1 MKNTFRPTLIA
12 AALCLAVLSVAA
24 TAMAEERGSKDE
36 AVAMVKKAVAAIK
49 ADGKEKAFAAI
60 DDPKGPYR
68 DRDLYVVV
76 YDLSGK
82 CLAHGA
88 NPKQIGKDL
97 LELRDPDGKF
107 FVKERVEMAK
117 TQPSF
122 WQDYK
127 FLNPV
132 TRQIEPKS
140 MYLEK
145 VDDMLVGCGVYKPA

>member
-1 MKNTFRPTLIA
+1 MKRLIA
-12 AALCLAVLSVAA
+12 VALCLVVLCIAVS
-24 TAMAEERGSKDE
+24 AMAQERGSKDE
-36 AVAMVKKAVAAIK
+36 AVAMVQKAVAAIK
-49 ADGKEKAFAAI
+49 ADGKDKAFAAI
-60 DDPKGPYR
+60 NAPGGAFHDG
-68 DRDLYVVV
+68 DLYVVV

-145 VDDMLVGCGVYKPA
+145 VDDMLVGCGVYKPS

>member
-1 MKNTFRPTLIA
+1 MKRLLLVW
-12 AALCLAVLSVAA
+12 LCLAVLCLAA
-24 TAMAEERGSKDE
+24 SAALAQGNKGTKEE
-36 AVAMVKKAVAAIK
+36 AVAMVQKAVAAIK

-97 LELRDPDGKF
+97 LELRDPDGKY
-107 FVKERVEMAK
+107 FVKERVELAK
-117 TQPSF
+117 TKDSF

-127 FLNPV
+127 FLNPANKL
-132 TRQIEPKS
+132 IEPKS
-140 MYLEK
+140 MYMEK
-145 VDDMLVGCGVYKPA
+145 VDGMLVGCGVYK

>member
-1 MKNTFRPTLIA
+1 MKRPLLVW
-12 AALCLAVLSVAA
+12 LCLAVLCLAA
-24 TAMAEERGSKDE
+24 SAALAQESKGTKEE

-49 ADGKEKAFAAI
+49 ADGKEKTFSAI
-60 DDPKGPYR
+60 DDPNGPYR

-107 FVKERVEMAK
+107 FVKERVELGK
-117 TQPSF
+117 TKDSF

-127 FLNPV
+127 FLNPSNKL
-132 TRQIEPKS
+132 IEPKS

-145 VDDMLVGCGVYKPA
+145 VDGMLVGCGVYK

>member
-1 MKNTFRPTLIA
+1 MKRLLVV
-12 AALCLAVLSVAA
+12 ALCLAVMGFAA
-24 TAMAEERGSKDE
+24 TAMAEERGTKDE

-49 ADGKEKAFAAI
+49 ADGKDKAFAAI
-60 DDPKGPYR
+60 NAPGGTFH

-97 LELRDPDGKF
+97 LELRDPDGTF

-117 TQPSF
+117 TQASF
-122 WQDYK
+122 WQGYK
-127 FLNPV
+127 FLNPM

-145 VDDMLVGCGVYKPA
+145 VDDVLVGCGVYKPS